1 MKIGFDAKRALLNHS
16 GLGNYSRNLIEGLL
30 DCYPEHSYHL
40 YSPNENLTYSKELDQ
55 HSNENLIYHYPT
67 SYFQKKMTSY
77 WRRNLISAEI
87 KASKIDV
94 YHGLSHELPIGIE
107 KSGAR
112 SIVTIHDLI
121 FERYPSYY
129 PMIDRFFYRNK
140 IKHACRVADQIVAIS
155 NQTKSDLVDFYKI
168 NSKKIQV
175 IYQGCDSSY
184 SKMDRDDSL
193 VKNLNLPEKFILCV
207 GTFSKRKNHL
217 IVLKAFLN
225 IKSEVNEKV
234 VFVGKG
240 GDNLSEINCYIEQNN
255 LKDDIVFL
263 TDCSNE
269 QLRQIYLRA
278 SLLVYPSEFEGFGIP
293 ILEAFSS
300 NIPVLT
306 NNKDVF
312 REAGGEAAV
321 YVDISNQRAFS
332 IQMKSILENELLRRK
347 CIENGTQQLEL
358 FSKDKI
364 AKGYMNLYKKWC

>member
-1 MKIGFDAKRALLNHS
+1 
-16 GLGNYSRNLIEGLL
+16 
-30 DCYPEHSYHL
+30 
-40 YSPNENLTYSKELDQ
+40 
-55 HSNENLIYHYPT
+55 
-67 SYFQKKMTSY
+67 MTSY

-193 VKNLNLPEKFILCV
+193 VKNLNLPENFILCV

-263 TDCSNE
+263 KDCSNE
-269 QLRQIYLRA
+269 LIRKIYYDA
-278 SLLVYPSEFEGFGIP
+278 SL
-293 ILEAFSS
+293 
-300 NIPVLT
+300 
-306 NNKDVF
+306 
-312 REAGGEAAV
+312 
-321 YVDISNQRAFS
+321 
-332 IQMKSILENELLRRK
+332 
-347 CIENGTQQLEL
+347 
-358 FSKDKI
+358 
-364 AKGYMNLYKKWC
+364 